1 MDHLISHVRGVA
13 HPILVVIA
21 LHLLRL
27 HLLCLLLLL
36 LPLEL
41 GSYLQ
46 ERPSVFDVEKVRKAT
61 LFACFS
67 TNLSHALKMI
77 LAVADKLELLAIR
90 SCALRHELALPGDT
104 ELEE

>member
-1 MDHLISHVRGVA
+1 MICHVRGVA
-13 HPILVVIA
+13 HPSLAAIA
-21 LHLLRL
+21 LGLLGL

-36 LPLEL
+36 LLLEL

-61 LFACFS
+61 LFACS
-67 TNLSHALKMI
+67 SASLCHALKMI
-77 LAVADKLELLAIR
+77 LALADKLELLAIR
-90 SCALRHELALPGDT
+90 SRALRHELALPGDT